1 MSNGEKRRKHGKDRN
16 YKILKRI
23 LVLLVMFGVVVF
35 LPIGWKLWD
44 LQVIQ
49 HDTLEQ
55 EAIEQQTSEL
65 SINAQRGTIYDSQG
79 NVLAISST
87 VYDVILSPK
96 AIVEK
101 QEELDEALTAVQSII
116 HKCEAARKKF
126 PRGTAHHTL
135 LERRL
140 RAMYLSRALIC
151 RELSGADGRER

>member
-55 EAIEQQTSEL
+55 EAIEQQTRD
-65 SINAQRGTIYDSQG
+65 NAVAANRGKITASNG
-79 NVLAISST
+79 TVLAMPG
-87 VYDVILSPK
+87 L
-96 AIVEK
+96 
-101 QEELDEALTAVQSII
+101 EELVQQI
-116 HKCEAARKKF
+116 
-126 PRGTAHHTL
+126 L
-135 LERRL
+135 RRL
-140 RAMYLSRALIC
+140 NV
-151 RELSGADGRER
+151 